1 MLCSKK
7 IIKGSKAI
15 NAQCSMFC
23 SETKMSLLPNSK
35 SKFSE
40 ATQGTANTNIQAFT

>member
-1 MLCSKK
+1 
-7 IIKGSKAI
+7 
-15 NAQCSMFC
+15 MFC

-40 ATQGTANTNIQAFT
+40 ATQDTANTNIQAFT